1 MPTDSH
7 APQEIRLPTSTNAQP
22 HPAEEQLDHLVDL
35 LAADQKQYEIAKGEN
50 PWITLDETVTD
61 PAKQVELSIVMP
73 CLDEADTVATC
84 ILKAMHSLEKM
95 GIRGEIIIAD
105 NGSRDDS
112 VEIAQSLGARV
123 VHVDE
128 PGYGAALMGGIEA
141 AQGRVILM
149 GDADDSYDFS
159 EAHKFYEQ
167 FEDGQV
173 DLVQGCRLPAGG
185 GRVLPGAMP
194 FLHQYGNPAL
204 TWLVR
209 QMFHAKI
216 HDVYCGMR
224 AFTKELYN
232 RLDQRCTGM
241 EFATEMI
248 IKSTVFGAKIREVP
262 ITLHPDGR
270 KAHAPHLRTFRDG
283 WRTLRF
289 FMMLS
294 PRWSFIVPG
303 GMLAALGLVGC
314 LLVLSRVSV
323 AGILFDAHTLLL
335 SVLALLISFQLGSFA
350 VLAKVF
356 AASEGILPQDKRI
369 ERLQKWFSL
378 ERSLLTGAGLVGT
391 GVAVVAW
398 QSVSWGAGGFGA
410 LDYSSTMRWII
421 PAAGAVAL
429 GFQVAFSGM
438 MLNLMR
444 LSRR

>member
-1 MPTDSH
+1 MCDS
-7 APQEIRLPTSTNAQP
+7 
-22 HPAEEQLDHLVDL
+22 
-35 LAADQKQYEIAKGEN
+35 
-50 PWITLDETVTD
+50 
-61 PAKQVELSIVMP
+61 
-73 CLDEADTVATC
+73 
-84 ILKAMHSLEKM
+84 
-95 GIRGEIIIAD
+95 
-105 NGSRDDS
+105 
-112 VEIAQSLGARV
+112 
-123 VHVDE
+123 
-128 PGYGAALMGGIEA
+128 
-141 AQGRVILM
+141 
-149 GDADDSYDFS
+149 DDSYDFS
-159 EAHKFYEQ
+159 EAHRFYEQ
-167 FEDGQV
+167 FEDGKV

-185 GRVLPGAMP
+185 GRVLPGAIP

-209 QMFHAKI
+209 QMFHART
-216 HDVYCGMR
+216 HDIYCGMR

-248 IKSTVFGAKIREVP
+248 TKSTVFGAEIREVP

-294 PRWSFIVPG
+294 PRWSFVVPG
-303 GMLAALGLVGC
+303 GMLAAFGLVGC
-314 LLVLSRVSV
+314 LLVLSRISV

-335 SVLALLISFQLGSFA
+335 SVLALLVSFQLGSFA

-356 AASEGILPQDKRI
+356 AGSEGILPQD
-369 ERLQKWFSL
+369 ERTACLQKWFSL

-398 QSVSWGAGGFGA
+398 QSASWGAGGFGA

-444 LSRR
+444 LARR